1 MAKAIV
7 TREAVFEAA
16 EALTTAGNDPSILA
30 VQERIGGGSYSTVKR
45 FLDTWKAERKSAAPA
60 IEVPPDVAARGEE
73 LVRSLWGAA
82 HGLAEQRIAAVRTE
96 ADQQVRQAQAALQ
109 AAEVTIARLEAE
121 ADQATQQLAEAQQQ
135 LVEARTALEEARTAA
150 RIAEAR
156 TAEHERQIA
165 DLQRQVA
172 QSRDELEAARAQ
184 AIDQARLSGELA
196 ALRQQLQ
203 DQAALIERLSTQ
215 GHRI

>member
-16 EALTTAGNDPSILA
+16 DALTEAGSDPSILA
-30 VQERIGGGSYSTVKR
+30 VQGRIGGGSYSTVKR
-45 FLDTWKAERKSAAPA
+45 YLDAWKAEQKSAAPI

-82 HGLAEQRIAAVRTE
+82 HSLAEQRIIEVRGE
-96 ADQQVRQAQAALQ
+96 AEAQVRQARAELQ

-121 ADQATQQLAEAQQQ
+121 ADQAAQQLHAVQQQ

-156 TAEHERQIA
+156 TAEQEQQIA
-165 DLQRQVA
+165 DLRRQAA
-172 QSRDELEAARAQ
+172 QHREELDATRTQ
-184 AIDQARLSGELA
+184 AMDHARLTGELG
-196 ALRQQLQ
+196 ALRQQLH
-203 DQAALIERLSTQ
+203 DQAALIERLST
-215 GHRI
+215 R

>member
-16 EALTTAGNDPSILA
+16 DALAGAGDDPTILT
-30 VQERIGGGSYSTVKR
+30 VQGRIGGGSYSTVKR
-45 FLDTWKAERKSAAPA
+45 FLDAWKAERKSAPPV
-60 IEVPPDVAARGEE
+60 IEVPPEVAARGEE

-82 HGLAEQRIAAVRTE
+82 HGLAEQRIAEVRGE
-96 ADQQVRQAQAALQ
+96 AEAQVLKARAELQ
-109 AAEVTIARLEAE
+109 AAEATIARLEAE
-121 ADQATQQLAEAQQQ
+121 ADQAAQQLDVAQQQ
-135 LVEARTALEEARTAA
+135 LVEARTALGEARTAA

-156 TAEHERQIA
+156 TADQEQQIT
-165 DLQRQVA
+165 DLRRQVT
-172 QSRDELEAARAQ
+172 QQREELEAARTQ

-203 DQAALIERLSTQ
+203 DQVALIERLSQ
-215 GHRI
+215 R

>member
-1 MAKAIV
+1 MAKALV

-16 EALTTAGNDPSILA
+16 DALAAAGDDPSILA
-30 VQERIGGGSYSTVKR
+30 VQGQIGGGSYSTVKR
-45 FLDTWKAERKSAAPA
+45 FLDAWKAERKSAAPV

-73 LVRSLWGAA
+73 LMRSLWGAA
-82 HGLAEQRIAAVRTE
+82 HNLAEQRIAEVRSE
-96 ADQQVRQAQAALQ
+96 ADQQVRQAR
-109 AAEVTIARLEAE
+109 AELEIAEATITRMEAE
-121 ADQATQQLAEAQQQ
+121 ADQAAQQLNAVQGQF
-135 LVEARTALEEARTAA
+135 VEARTALEEARTAA

-156 TAEHERQIA
+156 TTEQERQIA

-172 QSRDELEAARAQ
+172 QNRDELEAARAQ

-203 DQAALIERLSTQ
+203 DQAALIARLST
-215 GHRI
+215 R